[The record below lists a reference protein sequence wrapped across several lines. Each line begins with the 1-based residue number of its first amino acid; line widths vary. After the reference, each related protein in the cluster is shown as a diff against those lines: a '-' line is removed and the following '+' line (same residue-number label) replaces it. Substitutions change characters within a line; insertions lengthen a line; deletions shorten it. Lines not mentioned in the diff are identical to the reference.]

1 MYAII
6 RSGGKQYRV
15 EEGRSI
21 TVEKLA
27 AEEGSMVELV
37 DVLMIAEDGEVTI
50 GTPVIEGARVLAD
63 VEEQG
68 KHKKIIVFKYKSKVR
83 TRKKT
88 GHRQRFTR
96 LGVKEILR
104 PGQQAKEEAKTPR
117 RRAKTEEPPVEE
129 PQAAVAAAE
138 APVAAAPAPAAAPP
152 SVEAPAAPKPRTRR
166 KAETAESTEAPATKP
181 ARKRA
186 PRKTTAKDTG
196 KAPAAKDDAK
206 PKPARKRAPRKTT
219 AKETE

>member
-1 MYAII
+1 MYAIV

-21 TVEKLA
+21 TVERLP
-27 AEEGSMVELV
+27 AEEGSTVELV
-37 DVLMIAEDGEVTI
+37 DVLLIAEDGEVTV

-117 RRAKTEEPPVEE
+117 RRRKAEEPPVEE
-129 PQAAVAAAE
+129 PQAAAVEATE
-138 APVAAAPAPAAAPP
+138 APVAEAPIAAAPQR
-152 SVEAPAAPKPRTRR
+152 RTRR
-166 KAETAESTEAPATKP
+166 KAETAESTETAAKKPARKRTTTRKTTAKAKDAGNAPAAKDDSKP
-181 ARKRA
+181 KTARKRA
-186 PRKTTAKDTG
+186 PRK
-196 KAPAAKDDAK
+196 
-206 PKPARKRAPRKTT
+206 KTE
-219 AKETE
+219 KETG